1 MKDHFVTGV
10 DLGGTKIYTA
20 VADLKGRILAEIKA
34 PTEAGKGIDFVLGKI
49 VATVKQ
55 ASKKAGLPEIPAYLG
70 IGAPG
75 PLDPQRGFV
84 YQAPNLGWRDVPLKH
99 LLEEALQVNV
109 TVGNDANLAAL
120 GEFCFGD
127 YGGTPNLIYITV
139 STGIG
144 CGLILGGELYQGA
157 DYSAGEIGHLI
168 VEPDG
173 LLCSCGN
180 RGCLETIASGT
191 AIARFA
197 KELAK
202 QGKGTGILK
211 AAGGLVEGITAE
223 VVSRA
228 AAAGDQEALGILY
241 KTGRALGLGLSYI
254 INLLNPSLILLGG
267 GAMKAGPPLWQA
279 MNDELKKRVI
289 KSNMNKLKVF
299 PATLGD
305 RSGLLGAVACAL
317 QASRL

>member
-1 MKDHFVTGV
+1 MKENIVAGV

-49 VATVKQ
+49 AATVKQ
-55 ASKKAGLPEIPAYLG
+55 ASKEAGLAEIPAHLG

-75 PLDPQRGFV
+75 PLDPQRGFI
-84 YQAPNLGWRDVPLKH
+84 YQAPNLGWRDVPLKS
-99 LLEEALQVNV
+99 LLEEALKVNV

-127 YGGTPNLIYITV
+127 FGGGSNLIYVTV
-139 STGIG
+139 STGMG
-144 CGLILGGELYQGA
+144 CGLILNGELYQGA
-157 DYSAGEIGHLI
+157 DYSAGEIGHLT

-173 LLCSCGN
+173 ILCSCGN

-197 KELAK
+197 KELAQ
-202 QGKGTGILK
+202 QGKGTDILK
-211 AAGGLVEGITAE
+211 AAGGAKEGITAE

-228 AAAGDQEALGILY
+228 AAAGDREALEILN

-254 INLLNPSLILLGG
+254 VNLLNPSLVILGG

-279 MNDELKKRVI
+279 MNFELSRRAI
-289 KSNMNKLKVF
+289 KSNMDKLRVL
-299 PATLGD
+299 PASLGD
-305 RSGLLGAVACAL
+305 RSGLLGAVASAI

>member
-20 VADLKGRILAEIKA
+20 VADLKGRILAETKV
-34 PTEAGKGIDFVLGKI
+34 PTEADKGIVFVLNKI

-55 ASKKAGLPEIPAYLG
+55 VSEKAGLPEIPAYLG

-75 PLDPQRGFV
+75 PLDPQRGFI
-84 YQAPNLGWRDVPLKH
+84 YQAPNLGWQDIPLKF

-109 TVGNDANLAAL
+109 AVGNDANLAAL

-127 YGGTPNLIYITV
+127 YGGTSNLIYITV

-144 CGLILGGELYQGA
+144 CGLILNGELYQGA
-157 DYSAGEIGHLI
+157 DYGAGEIGHLAA
-168 VEPDG
+168 EPDG
-173 LLCSCGN
+173 ILCSCGN

-197 KELAK
+197 KELVQ

-211 AAGGLVEGITAE
+211 TAGGLMEGVNAE
-223 VVSRA
+223 AVSRA
-228 AAAGDQEALGILY
+228 AAAGDQEALGILD
-241 KTGRALGLGLSYI
+241 KTGRSLGLGLSHI
-254 INLLNPSLILLGG
+254 VNLLNPSLILLGG

-279 MNDELKKRVI
+279 MNGELERRVI

-305 RSGLLGAVACAL
+305 RSGLLGAVAYAL

>member
-10 DLGGTKIYTA
+10 DLGGTKVYTA
-20 VADLKGRILAEIKA
+20 VADSKGHILAETKA
-34 PTEAGKGIDFVLGKI
+34 PTEADKGMDFVLDKI
-49 VATVKQ
+49 AAMVKQ
-55 ASKKAGLPEIPAYLG
+55 VSKKAGLPEIPAYLG

-75 PLDPQRGFV
+75 PLDSQLGFI
-84 YQAPNLGWRDVPLKH
+84 YQAPNLGWRDVPLKL
-99 LLEEALQVNV
+99 LLEEALHVNV

-120 GEFCFGD
+120 GEFRFGD
-127 YGGTPNLIYITV
+127 YRGTSDLIYITV

-157 DYSAGEIGHLI
+157 DYSAGEIGHLT

-197 KELAK
+197 KELAQ

-211 AAGGLVEGITAE
+211 AVGGSIEGITAE
-223 VVSRA
+223 LVSKVA
-228 AAAGDQEALGILY
+228 ASGDREALGILD
-241 KTGRALGLGLSYI
+241 KTGRTLGLGLSYI
-254 INLLNPSLILLGG
+254 VNLLNPSLILLGG

-279 MNDELKKRVI
+279 MNGELERRVI

>member
-1 MKDHFVTGV
+1 MKDQFVTGV

-34 PTEAGKGIDFVLGKI
+34 PTEAGKGIDFVLNKV
-49 VATVKQ
+49 VATVRQ
-55 ASKKAGLPEIPAYLG
+55 VSKNAGLPEIPAYLG

-75 PLDPQRGFV
+75 PLDPQSGFV
-84 YQAPNLGWRDVPLKH
+84 YQAPNLGWRDIPLKM
-99 LLEEALQVNV
+99 LLEQALQVNV

-127 YGGTPNLIYITV
+127 YKGTSNLIYITV

-144 CGLILGGELYQGA
+144 CGLILDGELYQGA
-157 DYSAGEIGHLI
+157 DYSAGEIGHFTL
-168 VEPDG
+168 EPDG
-173 LLCSCGN
+173 LVCSCGN

-197 KELAK
+197 KELAQ
-202 QGKGTGILK
+202 QGKGTGIVK
-211 AAGGLVEGITAE
+211 AAGGLIEGITAE
-223 VVSRA
+223 AVSRA
-228 AAAGDQEALGILY
+228 AASGDQEALGILD
-241 KTGRALGLGLSYI
+241 KTGRALGLGFSYI
-254 INLLNPSLILLGG
+254 VNLLNPSLILLGG

-279 MNDELKKRVI
+279 INDELKRRVI
-289 KSNMNKLKVF
+289 KSNIKNLKVF

-305 RSGLLGAVACAL
+305 RSGLFGAIACAL
-317 QASRL
+317 QANRV

>member
-1 MKDHFVTGV
+1 MKNHFVTGV

-20 VADLKGRILAEIKA
+20 VADLKGRILAETKT
-34 PTEAGKGIDFVLGKI
+34 PTEAGKGIDFVLDKI

-55 ASKKAGLPEIPAYLG
+55 VTEKAGLSEIPAYLG

-75 PLDPQRGFV
+75 PLDPQRGFI
-84 YQAPNLGWRDVPLKH
+84 YQAPNLGWQDVPLKF
-99 LLEEALQVNV
+99 LLEEALHVSV

-127 YGGTPNLIYITV
+127 YKGASNLIYITI

-144 CGLILGGELYQGA
+144 CGLILNGELYQGA
-157 DYSAGEIGHLI
+157 DYSAGEIGHLA

-197 KELAK
+197 RELVQ

-211 AAGGLVEGITAE
+211 AAGDLSEGITAE
-223 VVSRA
+223 AVSRA
-228 AAAGDQEALGILY
+228 AAAGDQEALGILD

-254 INLLNPSLILLGG
+254 VNLLNPSLILLGG

-279 MNDELKKRVI
+279 MNVELRRRVI
-289 KSNMNKLKVF
+289 KSNRNKLRIL
-299 PATLGD
+299 PAALGD